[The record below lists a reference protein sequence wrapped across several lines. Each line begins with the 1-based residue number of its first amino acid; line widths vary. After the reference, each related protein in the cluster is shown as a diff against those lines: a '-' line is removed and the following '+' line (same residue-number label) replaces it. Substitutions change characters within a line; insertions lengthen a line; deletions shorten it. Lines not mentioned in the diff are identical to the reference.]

1 MFLVLG
7 NNQASLWAKGILQM
21 KRAVNTFLVDFIC
34 ISKEHF

>member
-7 NNQASLWAKGILQM
+7 NHQASLSAKGILQM
-21 KRAVNTFLVDFIC
+21 KQAVNIFLVDFIC